1 LVAETTT
8 DSLGIYSVDFTQS
21 KKVTII
27 TSKINYNNDQ
37 KELETGNIR
46 GKETK
51 DVNFELIKQLISG
64 KVVNARLKAAVENA
78 TVKIYNHSE
87 TWLVKL
93 RQIR

>member
-1 LVAETTT
+1 LQKRQQT
-8 DSLGIYSVDFTQS
+8 LGIYSVDFTQS

>member
-46 GKETK
+46 AK
-51 DVNFELIKQLISG
+51 
-64 KVVNARLKAAVENA
+64 RLKMLILN
-78 TVKIYNHSE
+78 
-87 TWLVKL
+87 
-93 RQIR
+93 